1 MTKTLKWIS
10 GGIAAAM
17 LLGLAGLFSGEVAEA
32 QPADPSARFVG
43 SVTIDGEGAPAGSSV
58 SAMVDGTE
66 CGSATVFTVEGES
79 RYSINVPSSCAGMGD
94 EVSFHIGM
102 YAAAEMGTWDN
113 TKLNQ
118 LDLSYTTPPP
128 PPPPV
133 ECPDGYARA
142 DDGMMSDDMSGDM
155 PEEPSAMQDEPAEPA
170 EPMEPATDAEPME
183 PEEPMDGADSG
194 DMDGDMD
201 MEIPEGC
208 EPIEEPPTAGD
219 TGTGLASTSTTT
231 SLAALLGLTVL
242 AVTLATTHARRR
254 R

>member
-17 LLGLAGLFSGEVAEA
+17 LLGLAGLFSGELADA
-32 QPADPSARFVG
+32 QAPSEPSARFVG
-43 SVTIDGEGAPAGSSV
+43 SVTIDGEGAAAGSSV

-66 CGSATVFTVEGES
+66 CGSATVFTVGGES
-79 RYSINVPSSCAGMGD
+79 RYSINVPASCGSMGD

-113 TKLNQ
+113 TTLNQ

-128 PPPPV
+128 PPPPA
-133 ECPDGYARA
+133 ECPDGYARP
-142 DDGMMSDDMSGDM
+142 DDGMASDDMSGDM
-155 PEEPSAMQDEPAEPA
+155 PEEPAEAMQDEPAEPMEPS
-170 EPMEPATDAEPME
+170 EPMN
-183 PEEPMDGADSG
+183 GADSG

-208 EPIEEPPTAGD
+208 EPIEEPEPPAPAD

-231 SLAALLGLTVL
+231 SLAALLGLTAL
-242 AVTLATTHARRR
+242 AVTLATTYARRR